1 MNEQQGQPHE
11 IEASE
16 WTEEQIAQEIEAS
29 EWDALD
35 LVVVEM
41 EEEQ

>member
-11 IEASE
+11 AEPDE